1 MTITVHCRV
10 CGKECI
16 PTCDDYRAVGGIG
29 RGSLGTRV
37 NDHRP
42 LSLRRAAG
50 MRGYPLDGEQPHGCS

>member
-29 RGSLGTRV
+29 RGSLVTRV
-37 NDHRP
+37 ND
-42 LSLRRAAG
+42 RRSHGEAGAAG
-50 MRGYPLDGEQPHGCS
+50 MRGYPLDGERPHGCS